1 MDDDSDR
8 EVDSDEDEDEEEV
21 GNSSRNV
28 RDNIEKMILQAD
40 DVVFGFGEE
49 FAPLDQY
56 VEKKTVNVRYSIEAQ
71 CNDLLDEML
80 STIPNSDR
88 TRRVL
93 THIHTI
99 IERFKQLR
107 TQFSNLDKYGNVLSP
122 FKRS

>member
-1 MDDDSDR
+1 MDDDFR
-8 EVDSDEDEDEEEV
+8 KEVASEEDGEDEEETQV
-21 GNSSRNV
+21 IPVENV

-56 VEKKTVNVRYSIEAQ
+56 VEKKTANVRYSIEAQ

-80 STIPNSDR
+80 STIPNSER

-93 THIHTI
+93 TQIP
-99 IERFKQLR
+99 
-107 TQFSNLDKYGNVLSP
+107 YYY
-122 FKRS
+122 